1 MEVWRVNKTKN
12 YTVMSNVHLR
22 DKELSLK
29 AKGLMSVLLSLP
41 DDWELSASG
50 LAAIVHESNA
60 SIRAVLKEL
69 RGRGYIKVTKLFPN
83 VTKSGR
89 IEYLY
94 DVFENPI
101 DENTESTPLSV
112 EPREAETAKEP
123 TREADTLE
131 TVAAETLLEQ
141 EQTKTAF
148 DIFWAA
154 YPKKVAKVAA
164 ARAWKRLNPSD
175 DLIAKIQGA
184 LEIQKNSEQ
193 WTKEGGRYIPN
204 PATWLNGN
212 RWEDD
217 VAQYLQKARADNGKF
232 GTATA
237 GGFVPTSNVKR

>member
-41 DDWELSASG
+41 DDWELSVNG
-50 LAAIVHESNA
+50 LAAITRESNA
-60 SIRAVLKEL
+60 SVRAVLKEL

-94 DVFENPI
+94 DVFENP
-101 DENTESTPLSV
+101 DENTESIPLSV
-112 EPREAETAKEP
+112 EPREAEQANEP
-123 TREADTLE
+123 TQE
-131 TVAAETLLEQ
+131 TAASETAAETPTEQ
-141 EQTKTAF
+141 ERTETAF
-148 DIFWAA
+148 DVFWAA
-154 YPKKVAKVAA
+154 YPKKVAKVTAI
-164 ARAWKRLNPSD
+164 RAWKRLNPSD
-175 DLIAKIQGA
+175 ELIAKIHSA
-184 LEIQKNSEQ
+184 LEIQKRSEQ
-193 WTKEGGRYIPN
+193 WTKDRGRYVPN

-217 VAQYLQKARADNGKF
+217 VTQYQQQKAGVDNGKS
-232 GTATA
+232 GTAAA